1 MEVRDR
7 QLSLNLPATPTGNH
21 IEQITGL
28 DRNRTHAH
36 LLLEEYVSPVL
47 RGRTL
52 AVTATATALL
62 ATTLGLTTTATAAP
76 GGPGDPRA
84 AAEAAAKTA
93 ATSTTATGSAD
104 KVLVIGL
111 DGVVLDRLKAANAPH
126 LKGLMAEGLTARS
139 TLYASP
145 MAATSSGPGWSTIA
159 TGVWPDKHGVKDNT
173 FTGKNY
179 AAYPDFL
186 TRAENAKPALN
197 TYAAADWEPLTSTD
211 AGGPVF
217 SAKVDKRLSL
227 KGDRDGYGSED
238 PKIATAASAELRDG
252 NPDASFVYFGQ
263 VDGAGHSYGAA
274 SQQYLDAIGRVDTLV
289 GQVLTAVK
297 ARPTYAQENWKIL
310 VTTDHGHTDAG
321 GHGGSTLQE
330 RGTFVIAK
338 GAGIAAGSVRDDV
351 KLVDVAATALA
362 QVGVPTTG
370 LDGVPLDAP
379 DDDPFD
385 TLRPALQ
392 ARVDETGIPAGTKGF
407 THTPPAGWSVDNSK
421 MGTGGVTEWAGWAF
435 ATDEFWSQ
443 AQRDQWRELNVR
455 SRDVFAVADSDEWDD
470 KTHTGT
476 FDSTLITPKWPV
488 AGAAT
493 RTLAFQT
500 HYRHEAGQ
508 TAQVLV
514 SYDGAAPVVVKTYTA
529 DAVAKTESLPL
540 QIPAGATDVQVRFRY
555 SGTNN
560 WFWTVDDVRLG

>member
-1 MEVRDR
+1 M
-7 QLSLNLPATPTGNH
+7 
-21 IEQITGL
+21 
-28 DRNRTHAH
+28 
-36 LLLEEYVSPVL
+36 SPVL

-62 ATTLGLTTTATAAP
+62 ATGLGLTATATAAT
-76 GGPGDPRA
+76 GDPKA
-84 AAEAAAKTA
+84 AAEAAAKA
-93 ATSTTATGSAD
+93 AAAAPRAAAGSTD

-111 DGVVLDRLKAANAPH
+111 DGMVLDRVEAADAPN

-159 TGVWPDKHGVKDNT
+159 TGVWPDRHGVKDNS
-173 FTGKNY
+173 FTGRNY
-179 AAYPDFL
+179 TAHPDFL

-197 TYAAADWEPLTSTD
+197 TYAAADWEPITSTD
-211 AGGPVF
+211 AGGPIF

-227 KGDRDGYGSED
+227 KGDRDGYESED

-252 NPDASFVYFGQ
+252 NPDASFVYLGQ
-263 VDGAGHSYGAA
+263 VDGAGHSHGAA
-274 SQQYLDAIGRVDTLV
+274 SRQYLDAIGRVDTLV
-289 GQVLTAVK
+289 GRLLTAVK
-297 ARPTYAQENWKIL
+297 DRPTYAQENWKIL

-338 GAGIAAGSVRDDV
+338 GAGIPAGSVRDDV
-351 KLVDVAATALA
+351 KPVDVAATALA

-379 DDDPFD
+379 DDDDPFD
-385 TLRPALQ
+385 TLRPALR
-392 ARVDETGIPAGTKGF
+392 ARVDETGIPAGMKGS

-435 ATDEFWSQ
+435 ATDEFWTQ

-470 KTHTGT
+470 KSHTGT

-488 AGAAT
+488 TGGST
-493 RTLAFQT
+493 RTLSFQT

-514 SYDGAAPVVVKTYTA
+514 SYDGGAPAVVTTYTA
-529 DAVAKTESLPL
+529 DAVARTESLPL
-540 QIPAGATDVQVRFRY
+540 RIPAGATDVQIRFRY

-560 WFWTVDDVRLG
+560 WFWTVDNVRLG